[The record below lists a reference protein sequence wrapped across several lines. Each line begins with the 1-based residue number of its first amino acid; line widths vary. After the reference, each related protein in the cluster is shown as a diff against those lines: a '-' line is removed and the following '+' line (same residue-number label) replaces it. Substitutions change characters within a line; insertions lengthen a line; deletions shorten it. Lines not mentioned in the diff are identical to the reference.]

1 MAHRYASEAPKGSN
15 ARGGFVL
22 EVEMVRGIRW
32 MRETFDWWGG
42 RAAGVPLG
50 VGQRKQRIVC
60 RYKEVL
66 WTE

>member
-32 MRETFDWWGG
+32 MERKTLTGG
-42 RAAGVPLG
+42 EAA
-50 VGQRKQRIVC
+50 RKEFLPYGRKGI
-60 RYKEVL
+60 RRRFKAF
-66 WTE
+66 